1 MRKKRSAEEFPV
13 KKKQKQNRGFK
24 EEKLYSIAFPLL
36 LVYIALVI
44 AFIANTIIGVTKF
57 SDEAEVASKSETSQ
71 NNIIGELSVA
81 SEQINLGEFRLTAYC
96 ACEKCCGKWALNRPF
111 DENGEVIVYTASMK
125 RAESGWT
132 IAADTDI
139 LPFGT
144 KIWIDGHEYE
154 VQDRGGAI
162 KGNRIDI
169 YFDTHEEACQF
180 GVQYKDVFVDN
191 SFDIER

>member
-1 MRKKRSAEEFPV
+1 MHKNRTIKLRSSIFPMFILYISIIIAAIITGV
-13 KKKQKQNRGFK
+13 SMVDHK
-24 EEKLYSIAFPLL
+24 EDQTTEIKEI
-36 LVYIALVI
+36 
-44 AFIANTIIGVTKF
+44 VTTL
-57 SDEAEVASKSETSQ
+57 SEPEEAEVEQ
-71 NNIIGELSVA
+71 ELL
-81 SEQINLGEFRLTAYC
+81 NLGEFRLTAYC
-96 ACEKCCGKWALNRPF
+96 ACEKCCGKWALNRPV
-111 DENGEVIVYTASMK
+111 DENGETIVYTASMK

>member
-1 MRKKRSAEEFPV
+1 M
-13 KKKQKQNRGFK
+13 
-24 EEKLYSIAFPLL
+24 
-36 LVYIALVI
+36 
-44 AFIANTIIGVTKF
+44 
-57 SDEAEVASKSETSQ
+57 SQ
-71 NNIIGELSVA
+71 NNTVKLRSSIFPMFILYISIIIAAVITGVSMIDHKEEQTSEIEEIGTAL
-81 SEQINLGEFRLTAYC
+81 SEQEETEIQQELLNLGEFRLTAYC
-96 ACEKCCGKWALNRPF
+96 ACEKCCGKWALNRPV
-111 DENGEVIVYTASMK
+111 DKNGEAIVYTASMK

-169 YFDTHEEACQF
+169 YFDTHEEVCQF
-180 GVQYKDVFVDN
+180 GVQYKDVFVN
-191 SFDIER
+191 SAFNQE